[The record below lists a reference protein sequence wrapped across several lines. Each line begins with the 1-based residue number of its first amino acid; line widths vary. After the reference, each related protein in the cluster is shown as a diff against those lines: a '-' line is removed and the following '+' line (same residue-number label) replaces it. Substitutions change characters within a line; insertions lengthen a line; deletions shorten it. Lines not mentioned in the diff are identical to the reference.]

1 MRERVSPEDP
11 RRSCT
16 WSAASST
23 GSRTS
28 CDRRSVMHRPWALGL
43 AAAVLAACA
52 GGATAQSAPRLGQ
65 VGWLAGCWERSTG
78 PRIVE
83 EQWMR
88 PRAGLMLGASRT
100 VHGDSLVD
108 FEQVRL
114 LERDGHLIYAAE
126 PAGQPPAGRRLA
138 RGPHRGHPRRPDA
151 RKGFPLPQGGLS
163 LVGPGLHFLLRR
175 KRGATGA
182 PPGRPPS
189 PLRGAVLVWRGPEP
203 RRR

>member
-1 MRERVSPEDP
+1 MH
-11 RRSCT
+11 
-16 WSAASST
+16 
-23 GSRTS
+23 RTS
-28 CDRRSVMHRPWALGL
+28 ALGL
-43 AAAVLAACA
+43 TAALLLAWA
-52 GGATAQSAPRLGQ
+52 GAATAQSAGRLGQ

-126 PAGQPPAGRRLA
+126 PAGQPPAEFESTAVSDTAVVFENLAHDFPQRIIYRR
-138 RGPHRGHPRRPDA
+138 RGAD
-151 RKGFPLPQGGLS
+151 S
-163 LVGPGLHFLLRR
+163 LVARIEGT
-175 KRGATGA
+175 RGGQ
-182 PPGRPPS
+182 
-189 PLRGAVLVWRGPEP
+189 LRGRDFPYRKAACP
-203 RRR
+203 

>member
-1 MRERVSPEDP
+1 MH
-11 RRSCT
+11 
-16 WSAASST
+16 
-23 GSRTS
+23 RTS
-28 CDRRSVMHRPWALGL
+28 ALGL
-43 AAAVLAACA
+43 TAALLLAWA
-52 GGATAQSAPRLGQ
+52 GAATAQSAGRLGQ

-126 PAGQPPAGRRLA
+126 AAGQPPAEFESTAVSDTAVVFENLAHDFPQRIIYRR
-138 RGPHRGHPRRPDA
+138 RGAD
-151 RKGFPLPQGGLS
+151 S
-163 LVGPGLHFLLRR
+163 LVARIEGSRGGQMRGRDFPYR
-175 KRGATGA
+175 KAA
-182 PPGRPPS
+182 CP
-189 PLRGAVLVWRGPEP
+189 
-203 RRR
+203 